1 VAGRKIYIVS
11 FPGQKPERYVKD
23 INGDWWTLSEKN
35 TPKPADKKLYN
46 FINAVAKAQDAEDA
60 KEAEES
66 SEKVS
71 PLSSAMLDVGDQ
83 ESLQPEDKLET
94 PTKPELT
101 KQPLIDPV
109 KLLEPPPW
117 PRGGNWPNP
126 KEESV
131 EQKPRPPLPKAPEPN
146 PNPTFNKI
154 DDWNLPFTDEY
165 NKKAKEK
172 LNAAAKYT
180 REEIIPGSNTNKFIL
195 NPLKKLKERFGPKDP
210 WRESLD
216 KLSDLDEKEI
226 DILKSRGVAKASEKD
241 FSYRK
246 EGKPLSKE
254 QILKEL
260 QTHYGAVTWRD
271 SLDKMSDLDENE
283 IKALKE
289 RGIAP
294 SSEKDFSYRKEGK
307 PLSKEQIVSE
317 LQEHYTN
324 REEELSGNK
333 DVTKETS
340 DGFGKRLSETRGSSF
355 GNYGGRKPTFAE
367 RLQEERARPFG
378 YDKFD
383 YGRGGKS
390 DKGGSTTGTDRVG
403 SDEDHLKSID
413 KTAKA
418 ILFVLTKKDKQKG
431 IDKENKETEDQLNED
446 LEKEGDEPTSN
457 TQRVYETFKKGK
469 KSFNKMKE
477 RFSKNKPDVEDV
489 EKEGIDG
496 VKPLEEGAGKVLPEA
511 AKGAA
516 VAEGDG
522 VAEGVIGAGVGEAE
536 GVIGAGVGEFALDA
550 AAIGAVGYGAYKAAN
565 YLTTPVP
572 SYKEAYKQKYGHE
585 PNATPEKKPPLNE
598 QTKSVDELQNKKDD
612 VQEEKSKKNNQGS
625 PTIIN
630 NNNTTHQG
638 SSGGGGS
645 FGDMATAGP
654 RNSLDLQYYAA

>member
-1 VAGRKIYIVS
+1 MAGRKIYIVS

-101 KQPLIDPV
+101 KQPSIDPV

-226 DILKSRGVAKASEKD
+226 DIIKSRGVAKA
-241 FSYRK
+241 
-246 EGKPLSKE
+246 
-254 QILKEL
+254 
-260 QTHYGAVTWRD
+260 
-271 SLDKMSDLDENE
+271 
-283 IKALKE
+283 
-289 RGIAP
+289 
-294 SSEKDFSYRKEGK
+294 SEKDFSYRKEGK

-496 VKPLEEGAGKVLPEA
+496 AKPLEEGAEKVLPEA

-522 VAEGVIGAGVGEAE
+522 VIGAVVGEAE

-565 YLTTPVP
+565 YLGSSVP

-585 PNATPEKKPPLNE
+585 PNATPEKKPNATPEKKPPLNE